1 MTWAYST
8 FSSARMVSMLIS
20 GLLFTFRS
28 ARLERYSFSISCD
41 RLSRAAASSI
51 VAARS
56 VLGLRHRYR
65 NQLLPVHPDGPR
77 NSGLASGRK
86 CKRLPPPRSCF
97 AIYVTLGVA
106 Q

>member
-51 VAARS
+51 AAAD
-56 VLGLRHRYR
+56 RYSAF
-65 NQLLPVHPDGPR
+65 DTGTATSSCR
-77 NSGLASGRK
+77 NSGPTSGRK
-86 CKRLPPPRSCF
+86 CARLSPLRSYFVFCM
-97 AIYVTLGVA
+97 TLGVA
-106 Q
+106 R